1 MVRDNRRI
9 AAPENCLSSNNFK
22 AKSQLESLIQ
32 NDARNDGRAPSEL
45 KSISLQVGIVPSVTG
60 SAYLESGKTKIICSV
75 NGPRDVLTKSDSSVK
90 GQLYCEFKYAMFS
103 GKERQPYL
111 PTDEET
117 SISRSIQDALEPVI
131 LLHKFPKSRLD
142 IAILVLENDGGVVSA
157 AITCAGA
164 ALSNA
169 GVEMYDLPIG
179 CSLVHYDST
188 VLVDPTAEE
197 ELYCK
202 SKEECKYMAIAMM
215 VEYKNQVIYMDSF
228 GYINPVVLSESL
240 KILQSSCH
248 QILTDIRLCLM
259 QHVED
264 MRDHQDDIPTDGAI
278 SKKAE
283 AQLKLLQPQK
293 YINTFLEH
301 DLRPGGR
308 LLTNFRS
315 VLINTGSIG
324 TACGSA
330 LVKIGD
336 TSVLCGIKAE
346 LTNPLSNKPDE
357 GFFVPNVTLT
367 SVCSNRYVPGPPTEQ
382 AQVYSQIIMDLWKNS
397 PFVDPTDLCITP
409 NKLSWCLF
417 AEMVCLSF
425 DGNVLDACILALMAA
440 LRNTKLPE
448 VVVNE
453 ETNSIE
459 VTDKLIDLKVSYFV
473 FSATYAVLEKSCVAD
488 PSAEEE
494 SLAKSGI
501 TVFLKDKHE
510 INVHSFGPVKEDQL
524 FHCID
529 CSKERYSEMKALLET
544 LN

>member
-9 AAPENCLSSNNFK
+9 AAPENCLSFNNFRTK
-22 AKSQLESLIQ
+22 NQPESLIQ
-32 NDARNDGRAPSEL
+32 NNIRNDGRTPSEL
-45 KSISLQVGIVPSVTG
+45 KSLSLQVGIVPSVTG
-60 SAYLESGKTKIICSV
+60 SAYLECGKTKIICSV
-75 NGPRDVLTKSDSSVK
+75 NGPRDVLNKSDSSVK

-111 PTDEET
+111 PTDEEA

-142 IAILVLENDGGVVSA
+142 ITIFVLENDGGVVSA

-188 VLVDPTAEE
+188 VLIDPTAEE

-215 VEYKNQVIYMDSF
+215 AEYKNQVIYMDSY
-228 GYINPVVLSESL
+228 GYVNPTLLSESL
-240 KILQSSCH
+240 KTLQSSCH

-264 MRDHQDDIPTDGAI
+264 RCDHQDDEPSEGAI

-283 AQLKLLQPQK
+283 AHLKLLQPQK
-293 YINTFLEH
+293 YINALLEH

-308 LLTNFRS
+308 SLTNFRS

-330 LVKIGD
+330 LVKLDD

-346 LTNPLSNKPDE
+346 LTNPLSNEPDK

-367 SVCSNRYVPGPPTEQ
+367 SICSNRYVPGPPTEQ

-397 PFVDPTDLCITP
+397 PFVDPTDLCIAP

-417 AEMVCLSF
+417 AEMVCLSS

-459 VTDKLIDLKVSYFV
+459 VTEKLFDLKINYFV

-488 PSAEEE
+488 PSSEEE
-494 SLAKSGI
+494 SLAKSCI

-529 CSKERYSEMKALLET
+529 CSKQRFSEMKELLEA